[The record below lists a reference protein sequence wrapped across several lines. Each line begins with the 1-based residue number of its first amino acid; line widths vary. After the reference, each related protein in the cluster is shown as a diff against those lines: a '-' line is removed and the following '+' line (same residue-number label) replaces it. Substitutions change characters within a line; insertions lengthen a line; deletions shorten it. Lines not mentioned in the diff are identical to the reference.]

1 MNRNIEIQ
9 LGLRLMTERALSVYD
24 AARINAAADIRND
37 VFQASS
43 WMPHKTNHAL
53 RTTEHRTSNSAN
65 SDWQHIERDIWNPFG
80 SEDDE
85 MVYDWDGKEATC
97 FQMYIEENKSLEEI
111 MAYFKENHNFAP
123 R

>member
-1 MNRNIEIQ
+1 MYPPAPLVARGAPQTQ
-9 LGLRLMTERALSVYD
+9 LCSPYFCGYGAPYEQQREAESAAYRA
-24 AARINAAADIRND
+24 R
-37 VFQASS
+37 
-43 WMPHKTNHAL
+43 
-53 RTTEHRTSNSAN
+53 
-65 SDWQHIERDIWNPFG
+65 HIESID

-111 MAYFKENHNFAP
+111 MQWFKEKQNFAP